1 MIKSMTGFGL
11 GRFENNGREY
21 TVEIKAI
28 NHRYNDISIHMPRY
42 LNSLEDKVRSY
53 ISQNISRG
61 KLDVFISLVN
71 MSNEGRNIKV
81 DRELAEIY
89 IREMKALIN
98 EYGIGDD
105 ITATSL
111 MRMPDMVIID
121 NEAEEELYLKELMV
135 ALEMAV
141 NNLKTA
147 REQEGKRL
155 ADDIKARLEK
165 VSKYV
170 LEVEQRSSSLL
181 EEYKAKLINR
191 VNELNANDI
200 MDENR
205 LGQEIVLFADKS
217 SICEEVTRLKSH
229 IKLLED
235 MLNADGP
242 IGKKL
247 DFLLQEMNRETNTI
261 GSKANC
267 LDITN
272 AVVEMKNE
280 IENIREQIQNIE

>member
-28 NHRYNDISIHMPRY
+28 NHRYNDISIKMPRY

-81 DRELAEIY
+81 DRGLAEIY

-121 NEAEEELYLKELMV
+121 NEVEEDLYLKELMV
-135 ALEMAV
+135 AIEMAV

-200 MDENR
+200 IDENR

-229 IKLLED
+229 IKSLEN

>member
-28 NHRYNDISIHMPRY
+28 NHRYNDISIKMPRY

>member
-1 MIKSMTGFGL
+1 MNNYKSVLQEELKNFLNYYNAL
-11 GRFENNGREY
+11 GYDIRGYITVFNKLDKLITEMNATEKIITQAMAERFANSLSVRPYSFHNY
-21 TVEIKAI
+21 IS
-28 NHRYNDISIHMPRY
+28 HYNVFARY

-170 LEVEQRSSSLL
+170 LE
-181 EEYKAKLINR
+181 AIW
-191 VNELNANDI
+191 
-200 MDENR
+200 
-205 LGQEIVLFADKS
+205 
-217 SICEEVTRLKSH
+217 T
-229 IKLLED
+229 
-235 MLNADGP
+235 P
-242 IGKKL
+242 
-247 DFLLQEMNRETNTI
+247 
-261 GSKANC
+261 
-267 LDITN
+267 
-272 AVVEMKNE
+272 
-280 IENIREQIQNIE
+280 

>member
-1 MIKSMTGFGL
+1 M
-11 GRFENNGREY
+11 
-21 TVEIKAI
+21 
-28 NHRYNDISIHMPRY
+28 
-42 LNSLEDKVRSY
+42 
-53 ISQNISRG
+53 
-61 KLDVFISLVN
+61 
-71 MSNEGRNIKV
+71 
-81 DRELAEIY
+81 
-89 IREMKALIN
+89 
-98 EYGIGDD
+98 
-105 ITATSL
+105 
-111 MRMPDMVIID
+111 
-121 NEAEEELYLKELMV
+121 
-135 ALEMAV
+135 
-141 NNLKTA
+141 
-147 REQEGKRL
+147 
-155 ADDIKARLEK
+155 
-165 VSKYV
+165 
-170 LEVEQRSSSLL
+170 L
-181 EEYKAKLINR
+181 EEYTAKLINR

>member
-11 GRFENNGREY
+11 GRFENSGREY

-28 NHRYNDISIHMPRY
+28 NHRYNDISIKMPRY

-81 DRELAEIY
+81 DRGLAEIY

-105 ITATSL
+105 ITVTSL
-111 MRMPDMVIID
+111 IRMPDMVIID
-121 NEAEEELYLKELMV
+121 NEAEEDLYLKELMV
-135 ALEMAV
+135 AIEMAV

-155 ADDIKARLEK
+155 ADDIKVRLEK

-181 EEYKAKLINR
+181 EEYKVKLINR

-229 IKLLED
+229 IKSLEN

>member
-28 NHRYNDISIHMPRY
+28 NHRYNDISIKMPRY

-235 MLNADGP
+235 MLNVDGP